1 MLDVA
6 TNSKFTKSLA
16 NSGTEKA
23 GISLLLA
30 DQRFQVPNLAT
41 KRRILE
47 LIGKSEAFGTQT
59 FDAVM
64 TPRAEPP
71 ISVENV
77 DGLFPDLRL
86 IEMKTTRKPI
96 QNASLNGFFF
106 GATEREYDMARTL
119 GERYLFAFIVLN
131 SANEFAQPYAVL
143 LTLDEVERRT
153 RKRRTQYQV
162 NFRTDMTSTPNDGSG
177 EWLVLL
183 GNETDLPLAP
193 T

>member
-1 MLDVA
+1 MA
-6 TNSKFTKSLA
+6 SSSKFTKSLA

-23 GISLLLA
+23 GLSLLLA
-30 DQRFQVPNLAT
+30 NQRFQVPNLAT

-47 LIGKSEAFGTQT
+47 LIGKSEGFGTQT

-64 TPRAEPP
+64 TPIAEPP
-71 ISVENV
+71 ITVENV

-106 GATEREYDMARTL
+106 GATEREYEMARTL

-131 SANEFAQPYAVL
+131 SANEYLQPFAVL

-162 NFRTDMTSTPNDGSG
+162 NFRSDMTLGSADGSDDD
-177 EWLVLL
+177 WLVLL
-183 GNETDLPLAP
+183 GEEADIPLTP
-193 T
+193 N

>member
-1 MLDVA
+1 MAGD
-6 TNSKFTKSLA
+6 SKFTKSLA

-23 GISLLLA
+23 GLSLLLA

-64 TPRAEPP
+64 TPTTEPL
-71 ISVENV
+71 ITVENA
-77 DGLFPDLRL
+77 DGLFPELRL

-96 QNASLNGFFF
+96 QNGSLNGFFF
-106 GATEREYDMARTL
+106 GATEREYDMARAL

-131 SANEFAQPYAVL
+131 SANEYARPFAVL

-162 NFRTDMTSTPNDGSG
+162 NFRSDIAPASVESAED
-177 EWLVLL
+177 WLLLL
-183 GNETDLPLAP
+183 GDEGDIP
-193 T
+193 TALT